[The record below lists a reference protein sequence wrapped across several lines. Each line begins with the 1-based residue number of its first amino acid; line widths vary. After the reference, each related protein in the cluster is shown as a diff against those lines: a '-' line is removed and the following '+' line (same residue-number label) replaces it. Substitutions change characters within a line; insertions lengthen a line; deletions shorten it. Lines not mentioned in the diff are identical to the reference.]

1 MLLLLA
7 ASMAVILLLLA
18 RILTR
23 RSKTGDEKIH
33 MEEAS
38 ELESIAPPPP
48 HEETETEI
56 HPILE
61 GESLTEFRP
70 PREDVEL
77 EADIRPLLNR
87 EEAEGCP
94 YCALFKDLGTAVCP
108 NCGRP
113 LNIRILQQ
121 DE

>member
-1 MLLLLA
+1 MLLLIA
-7 ASMAVILLLLA
+7 ASTAIIILLLV
-18 RILTR
+18 RVLTR
-23 RSKTGDEKIH
+23 RKGVGDETSHTGD
-33 MEEAS
+33 AS
-38 ELESIAPPPP
+38 EMESVAPPPS
-48 HEETETEI
+48 HKETETEI

-70 PREDVEL
+70 PREDVKL

-87 EEAEGCP
+87 EETEGCP

-113 LNIRILQQ
+113 LNIRILTQ
-121 DE
+121 EN

>member
-1 MLLLLA
+1 VLLLLA
-7 ASMAVILLLLA
+7 ASMAIIILLLA
-18 RILTR
+18 RILSR
-23 RSKTGDEKIH
+23 RRGVGDETSH
-33 MEEAS
+33 TGEAS
-38 ELESIAPPPP
+38 EIESEAPPPS
-48 HEETETEI
+48 HEKIETEI

-70 PREDVEL
+70 PQEDVEL

-87 EEAEGCP
+87 EAAEGCP

-113 LNIRILQQ
+113 LNIRILRQ

>member
-1 MLLLLA
+1 
-7 ASMAVILLLLA
+7 MAIIILLLT

-23 RSKTGDEKIH
+23 RSSVRDETGHTGDANER
-33 MEEAS
+33 
-38 ELESIAPPPP
+38 ESVAPPPS

-113 LNIRILQQ
+113 LNIRILTP
-121 DE
+121 EN

>member
-1 MLLLLA
+1 VLLLLA
-7 ASMAVILLLLA
+7 ASMAIIILLLA

-23 RSKTGDEKIH
+23 RSSVGDETSH
-33 MEEAS
+33 TGEAS
-38 ELESIAPPPP
+38 EIESVAPPPS

-70 PREDVEL
+70 PREDVEVM
-77 EADIRPLLNR
+77 ADIRPLLNR
-87 EEAEGCP
+87 EESEGCP

-113 LNIRILQQ
+113 LNIRLIQQ

>member
-1 MLLLLA
+1 
-7 ASMAVILLLLA
+7 
-18 RILTR
+18 
-23 RSKTGDEKIH
+23 

-61 GESLTEFRP
+61 GESMTEFRP
-70 PREDVEL
+70 PREDIEL
-77 EADIRPLLNR
+77 KSDIRPLLNR
-87 EEAEGCP
+87 EEVEGCP

-113 LNIRILQQ
+113 LNIRLIQQ

>member
-1 MLLLLA
+1 VLLLLT

-23 RSKTGDEKIH
+23 GSKTGDEKRHI
-33 MEEAS
+33 EEAS
-38 ELESIAPPPP
+38 ELESVAPPPSQ
-48 HEETETEI
+48 EETKTEI

-61 GESLTEFRP
+61 GESMTEFRP
-70 PREDVEL
+70 PREDIEI
-77 EADIRPLLNR
+77 ESDIRPLLNR

-113 LNIRILQQ
+113 LNLRLIQQ